1 MNRRPSFADRIR
13 QIRADRHLEEEAKL
27 TQPTLEAEAAKAA
40 DLERLDKIVDNSSE
54 KNRNFF
60 IAYLGLLIYVQ
71 AIIFSTSDLK
81 LLLPNQ
87 ELKLPLID
95 LGVPLVGFYF
105 TIPIFI
111 IALHFNFLQNLES
124 HHYKLMRWQ
133 QAHPNNIVPRSRLNP
148 FLFDFAILETNSGFR
163 SWVLWA
169 NNILC
174 YNLAP
179 ITLALLLF
187 RYADRQDFPVT
198 LWHYMAF
205 VFDSYL
211 VWRLRKALLANEQPE
226 DVIGVTIVE
235 ENLPIE
241 AQTDTTSRFGFIRFV
256 GWLRYWIVRLWKG
269 MLSFIVHF
277 VEFVRDSLAYRP
289 HGIIGLIVLLELVL
303 SFLIAGT
310 DNDTFKRHVL
320 VWAKSWSRMDSRPV
334 EWVLPRIKIE
344 PTETVW
350 QADEQALK
358 IEAELAGESNWVKY
372 FNEQGKGFRPDP
384 TCLRLVDLYRQ
395 KMPRAQLSGLSL
407 QGAYLSFTQMQ
418 GADLKY
424 SVMEGANLG
433 IAKLQGANL
442 GGVQMQGAN
451 LGGAQMQG
459 ANLFSA
465 QMQGANIGAEMQGAI
480 FSYAEMQGADL
491 SSAQMQGSDLSS
503 AQMQGAD
510 LIRAQ
515 TQGAMLSSTS
525 MQGALLNTKMP
536 VYGKNSTTLFNNTGT
551 DWGKIE
557 KLADAIPYLY
567 KRQKYL
573 ERIKQAQQPNEINQA
588 QQKLH
593 YEPKAI
599 ANSALSKIC
608 NYKQLVSAQAFRK
621 SYINM
626 YYDLKQN
633 PDYPNI
639 LLDIDYQL
647 CTLDVCKDIRDG
659 IEGLDCQKAL
669 QNPPKW

>member
-418 GADLKY
+418 GADL
-424 SVMEGANLG
+424 
-433 IAKLQGANL
+433 
-442 GGVQMQGAN
+442 
-451 LGGAQMQG
+451 
-459 ANLFSA
+459 
-465 QMQGANIGAEMQGAI
+465 
-480 FSYAEMQGADL
+480 
-491 SSAQMQGSDLSS
+491 
-503 AQMQGAD
+503 
-510 LIRAQ
+510 IRAQ